1 MTKLNDFI
9 VKRLQENIKQRWVV
23 ESKVF
28 FELLENMGIIEDEDT
43 LADIFEFLESEDID
57 IHFNNTGD
65 HLRFQQYKRIEE
77 KAKFI
82 KRLGIA
88 QDGIRN
94 FISKVDNIKPN
105 VDDAYMKIFMTDDE
119 EELREITQHVNNMD
133 DNLEIFR
140 KKFEQEKYLKLKS
153 DLENLSNEELL
164 QQLTNNTI
172 QNG

>member
-1 MTKLNDFI
+1 MSKLNDFI

-23 ESKVF
+23 ESKEF
-28 FELLENMGIIEDEDT
+28 FELVENMGIINDED
-43 LADIFEFLESEDID
+43 LLGDIFEFLETENID

-94 FISKVDNIKPN
+94 FIGKVDSSKPN
-105 VDDAYMKIFMTDDE
+105 MDDTFMKMYMTDDDE
-119 EELREITQHVNNMD
+119 EQMEISKQ
-133 DNLEIFR
+133 
-140 KKFEQEKYLKLKS
+140 
-153 DLENLSNEELL
+153 
-164 QQLTNNTI
+164 
-172 QNG
+172 

>member
-1 MTKLNDFI
+1 MSKLNDFI

-23 ESKVF
+23 ESKIF
-28 FELLENMGIIEDEDT
+28 FELLENMGIINDEDL
-43 LADIFEFLESEDID
+43 LADIFEFLETENID

-94 FISKVDNIKPN
+94 FIGKVDNTKPI
-105 VDDAYMKIFMTDDE
+105 VDDSFMKIYMTDNDE
-119 EELREITQHVNNMD
+119 EQREIIHYINNMD
-133 DNLEIFR
+133 DNLEKFR
-140 KKFEQEKYLKLKS
+140 KKFEQDKYLKIT
-153 DLENLSNEELL
+153 EETGEISNEELI
-164 QQLTNNTI
+164 N
-172 QNG
+172 

>member
-1 MTKLNDFI
+1 MSKLNEFI
-9 VKRLQENIKQRWVV
+9 IKRLQSNIKQRWVV
-23 ESKVF
+23 ESKNF
-28 FELLENMGIIEDEDT
+28 FELLENMGIIEDEDM
-43 LADIFEFLESEDID
+43 LADIFEFMESENID

-65 HLRFQQYKRIEE
+65 HVRFQQYKRIEE

-94 FISKVDNIKPN
+94 FINKVDTIKPN
-105 VDDAYMKIFMTDDE
+105 VDDTYMKIFMTDDDK
-119 EELREITQHVNNMD
+119 ELSEIAQHVNNMD

-164 QQLTNNTI
+164 EQLTNNTI